1 MVGVMIDSLDR
12 VSRLPQPVEWQQAH
26 SRFLLHRVVTCIID
40 CDILSKAQQKLV
52 IVLYITKQKFV
63 FSIVVFSIFYHCLSS
78 ICRSLSFDDTL
89 LGGGVAYSCPI
100 SYAS

>member
-26 SRFLLHRVVTCIID
+26 YRFLLHRVVTCIID

-52 IVLYITKQKFV
+52 IVFIHNQTK
-63 FSIVVFSIFYHCLSS
+63 
-78 ICRSLSFDDTL
+78 ICF
-89 LGGGVAYSCPI
+89 
-100 SYAS
+100 